1 MKTLIII
8 PTYNELENLPRL
20 LPEVLSKEEGIHILI
35 VDDNSPDGTAA
46 FVEDQMTTN
55 NRIHLIKRPSKQ
67 GLGTAYIAGFKFAL
81 KNGYDFV
88 FEMDADF
95 SHDPKE
101 IPRFLDE
108 IKNSDVVLGSRYIN
122 GVNVINWPMRR
133 LLLSSF
139 ANFYTRSITGMP
151 VHDATGGFKCF
162 RREVLEAIDLDKV
175 KSNGYA
181 FQIEMSF
188 KTWKKGFKIKEIP
201 IIFVDRVKG
210 KSKMSKKIVREAVTM
225 VWKLRIKSI
234 FGLLKQVAHWIFQ
247 L

>member
-225 VWKLRIKSI
+225 VWKLRIKSN
-234 FGLLKQVAHWIFQ
+234 FGLLK
-247 L
+247 

>member
-1 MKTLIII
+1 MKILIII
-8 PTYNELENLPRL
+8 PTYNELENLPKL
-20 LPEVLSKEEGIHILI
+20 LPEVLSKDENINVLI
-35 VDDNSPDGTAA
+35 VDDNSPDGTAG
-46 FVEDQMTTN
+46 FVENQMKNN
-55 NRIHLIKRPSKQ
+55 NRIHLIKRSSKQ
-67 GLGTAYIAGFKFAL
+67 GLGTAYIAGFKYAL
-81 KNGYDFV
+81 QNNFQII

-122 GVNVINWPMRR
+122 GVNVINWPLRR

-139 ANFYTRSITGMP
+139 ANLYTRIITGLP
-151 VHDATGGFKCF
+151 VHDATGGYKCF
-162 RREVLEAIDLDKV
+162 KRNVLETIDLDRV

-181 FQIEMSF
+181 FQIEMTF
-188 KTWKKGFKIKEIP
+188 KAWKKGFKVKEIP

-234 FGLLKQVAHWIFQ
+234 FGLLK
-247 L
+247 

>member
-1 MKTLIII
+1 MKILIII
-8 PTYNELENLPRL
+8 PTYNELENLPKL
-20 LPEVLSKEEGIHILI
+20 LPEVLSKDENINVLI
-35 VDDNSPDGTAA
+35 VDDNSPDGTAG
-46 FVEDQMTTN
+46 FVENQMKNN
-55 NRIHLIKRPSKQ
+55 NRIHLIKRSSKQ
-67 GLGTAYIAGFKFAL
+67 GLGTAYIAGFKYAL
-81 KNGYDFV
+81 LNNFQII

-122 GVNVINWPMRR
+122 GVNVINWPLRR

-139 ANFYTRSITGMP
+139 ANLYTRIITGLP
-151 VHDATGGFKCF
+151 VHDATGGYKCF
-162 RREVLEAIDLDKV
+162 NRKVLEAIDLDRV

-181 FQIEMSF
+181 FQIEMTF
-188 KTWKKGFKIKEIP
+188 KAWKKGFSVKEIP

-234 FGLLKQVAHWIFQ
+234 FGLLK
-247 L
+247 

>member
-20 LPEVLSKEEGIHILI
+20 LPEVLSKDEGIHLLV

-46 FVEDQMTTN
+46 FVENEMLNN
-55 NRIHLIKRPSKQ
+55 NRIHLIKRPAKQ
-67 GLGTAYIAGFKFAL
+67 GLGTAYIAGFRFAIQ
-81 KNGYDFV
+81 NEYDFV

-108 IKNSDVVLGSRYIN
+108 IKSSDVVLGSRYIN
-122 GVNVINWPMRR
+122 GVNVINWPLRR

-139 ANFYTRSITGMP
+139 ANLYTRFITGMP

-162 RREVLEAIDLDKV
+162 RREVLEAINLEKV
-175 KSNGYA
+175 TSNGYA
-181 FQIEMSF
+181 FQIEITF
-188 KTWKKGFKIKEIP
+188 KAWKKGFKVKEIP

-225 VWKLRIKSI
+225 VWKLRIRSI
-234 FGLLKQVAHWIFQ
+234 FRLLK
-247 L
+247 

>member
-20 LPEVLSKEEGIHILI
+20 LPEVLSKDESIDVLI

-46 FVEDQMTTN
+46 FVESQIKNN
-55 NRIHLIKRPSKQ
+55 NRIHLIKRKSKQ
-67 GLGTAYIAGFKFAL
+67 GLGTAYIAGFKYAL
-81 KNGYDFV
+81 QNNFQLV

-101 IPRFLDE
+101 IPRFLEE
-108 IKNSDVVLGSRYIN
+108 IKNSDVILGSRYIN
-122 GVNVINWPMRR
+122 GVNVINWPLRR

-139 ANFYTRSITGMP
+139 ANLYTRVITGMP
-151 VHDATGGFKCF
+151 IHDATGGFKCF
-162 RREVLEAIDLDKV
+162 RREVLEAIDLDRV
-175 KSNGYA
+175 TSNGYA
-181 FQIEMSF
+181 FQIEMTF
-188 KTWKKGFKIKEIP
+188 KAWKKGFKVKEIP

-234 FGLLKQVAHWIFQ
+234 LGLLK
-247 L
+247 

>member
-234 FGLLKQVAHWIFQ
+234 FGLLK
-247 L
+247 